1 MEDIWS
7 EYVDLISTAS
17 LDLYPQN
24 HGALFTN
31 QLPIPQQLPENAY
44 VCLEELEYTHCFYNV
59 TPEKVSMTVFD
70 MNHEY
75 LPHTVKNKNSYSTYG
90 KFKLAPLKEG
100 NYDTVEKLCSAMNQ
114 SLKTG
119 GVKELEKHEVFSYDP
134 ISMKFTVDVEDL
146 NLSLWLRGDIL
157 NYLGIET
164 TRATVREYVVLGKP
178 KMTPTFEY
186 VNPNDTSTPPKKETR
201 HFCDGYG
208 TWEVATLKKFI
219 GEYVAQLTV
228 VNSFVVYVD
237 CVQSQVTGDTFSDAI
252 RIVAIKGSDQPGT
265 RIITEFDKV
274 YSLKVSKRY
283 IPSITVRIKDIF
295 GRDIKFLMG
304 NVRIK
309 LRFTTRS

>member
-1 MEDIWS
+1 MEDTWS

-17 LDLYPQN
+17 LDLHPQN

-59 TPEKVSMTVFD
+59 TPETVSMTVFD

-75 LPHTVKNKNSYSTYG
+75 LPNTPKNSNSYPIYG
-90 KFKLAPLKEG
+90 KFILAPLKEG
-100 NYDTVEKLCSAMNQ
+100 NYDTVEKLCLGMNN
-114 SLKTG
+114 SLKAC
-119 GVKELEKHEVFSYDP
+119 GVKELENHEVFSYDP
-134 ISMKFTVDVEDL
+134 ISMKFVVDVEGL

-178 KMTPTFEY
+178 KETPTFEY
-186 VNPNDTSTPPKKETR
+186 VDPNDTSSPPKKETR
-201 HFCDGYG
+201 HFTDPHV
-208 TWEVATLKKFI
+208 TWESASLKKFT

-237 CVQSQVTGDTFSDAI
+237 CIQSQVTGDTFSDAL
-252 RIVAIKGSDQPGT
+252 RIVAIKGTNQPGT
-265 RIITEFDKV
+265 RIITEFEKV
-274 YSLKVSKRY
+274 YRLKVNKRY

-309 LRFTTRS
+309 LRFSI